1 MTIQLKDKRVENILE
16 PRHMLD
22 LVDEYMGTDARYWIE
37 DYLAEAN
44 GQTAEVADLEAW

>member
-1 MTIQLKDKRVENILE
+1 MTILLTDKKVATILE
-16 PRHMLD
+16 PRHMLE